1 MEKVLLKIGGMT
13 CGACSAYL
21 QKQLNK
27 QAGIRANVNIAT
39 HQAQVWYAEDTVTL
53 SMIEKIV
60 VKSGYKVVQAEEKSY
75 LKPKL
80 IVALV
85 FAVPLFYLCMGPM
98 VGLPGITDPFW
109 NVTVQLLLTLPVM
122 GVGYQFYTVGFSKL
136 FHLSPNM
143 DSLVAVG
150 TLASFLYSF
159 YGTVMVWM
167 KHTHFSHHLYYESTA
182 VIIALILLGRF
193 LEHRSRGKTGDA
205 IRALMALSPKTATVL
220 RDGKET
226 MIPAED
232 VQIGDILI
240 VKPGE
245 NFSVDATIIFG
256 ETSVDES
263 MLTGESLPVDKTVGD
278 PVYGGTTNQ
287 NGYVRIKSTKV
298 GDATVISQIIRLVE
312 DASGTKA
319 PIARLAD
326 VISGYFVP
334 TVILIALISAIVWTI
349 LGKDFAFCLNIFV
362 SVLVIACPC
371 ALGLATP
378 TAIIVGTGKSAKQG
392 ILFKNATALETAHK
406 IDTVV
411 FDKTGTLTV
420 GEPVVTDIYAHNLS
434 EEDLLK
440 NAAALEAYS
449 QHPLGRAILK
459 KWGENPLPEV
469 TDFQSVTGLGIIGTV
484 NGILVKIGNAEFVT
498 VPDKTLADRLSEEGK
513 TPLFI
518 SVDGNYAGFIA
529 VADTVKET
537 SKKAV
542 KALNELG
549 IETVMLTGDNQK
561 TATAIARECGIRQV
575 IAKVRP
581 DEKMAKIE
589 DLKAGGK
596 TVALVGDGINDAPA
610 LTSAHIGIALGNG
623 TDIAM
628 ESADVIL
635 VKGNPEDVANAI
647 LLSRKTM
654 KTIRMNLFWA
664 FCYNTLGIPLA
675 AGILAPLGIL
685 MNPMIGALAMSLSSV
700 SVVTNSLRLGKE
712 HRTKQ

>member
-1 MEKVLLKIGGMT
+1 MEKVILKIGGMT

-27 QAGIRANVNIAT
+27 QSGIRANVNIAT
-39 HQAQVWYAEDTVTL
+39 HQAEVYYDADTVTL

-60 VKSGYKVVQAEEKSY
+60 VKSGYKVVEAEEKNY
-75 LKPKL
+75 LKQKL
-80 IVALV
+80 IVALC
-85 FAVPLFYLCMGPM
+85 FAIPLFYLCMGPM
-98 VGLPGITDPFW
+98 VGLAGISDPFW
-109 NVTVQLLLTLPVM
+109 NVTIQLLLTLPVM
-122 GVGYQFYTVGFSKL
+122 GVGYKFYTIGFSKL

-150 TLASFLYSF
+150 TLASFLYSL

-167 KHTHFSHHLYYESTA
+167 GNAHFSHHLYYESTA

-205 IRALMALSPKTATVL
+205 IRSLMALSPKTATVL
-220 RDGKET
+220 RDGEE
-226 MIPAED
+226 MVIPAEE

-240 VKPGE
+240 VKAGE
-245 NFSVDATIIFG
+245 NFSVDGVVVFG
-256 ETSVDES
+256 ETTVNES

-278 PVYGGTTNQ
+278 TVYGGTTNQ
-287 NGYVRIKSTKV
+287 NGYVRIEATKV

-334 TVILIALISAIVWTI
+334 TVILIALISAIAWAL
-349 LGKDFAFCLNIFV
+349 LGKDFSFCLNIFV

-378 TAIIVGTGKSAKQG
+378 TAIIVGTGKAAKQG

-411 FDKTGTLTV
+411 FDKTGTLTI
-420 GEPVVTDIYAHNLS
+420 GEPVVTDIVCVSLS
-434 EEDLLK
+434 AEELLQK
-440 NAAALEAYS
+440 TAALEAYS
-449 QHPLGRAILK
+449 EHPLGRAILK
-459 KWGENPLPEV
+459 KWGEKPLPLAEN
-469 TDFQSVTGLGIIGTV
+469 FQSVTGLGIMGTID
-484 NGILVKIGNAEFVT
+484 GQLIKIGNSEFVS
-498 VPDKTLADRLSEEGK
+498 VPDTSASERLSEDGK
-513 TPLFI
+513 TVLFI
-518 SVDGNYAGFIA
+518 SIDGNYAGFIA

-537 SKKAV
+537 SKQAV
-542 KALNELG
+542 KTLNELG
-549 IETVMLTGDNQK
+549 IETVMLTGDNEK
-561 TATAIARECGIRQV
+561 TAQAIAEKCGIKTV

-589 DLKAGGK
+589 ELKANGK
-596 TVALVGDGINDAPA
+596 IVAMVGDGINDAPA
-610 LTSAHIGIALGNG
+610 LTASDIGIALGNG

-635 VKGNPEDVANAI
+635 VKGNPEDVAEAI
-647 LLSRKTM
+647 LLGKKTM
-654 KTIRMNLFWA
+654 KTIRQNLFWA

-675 AGILAPLGIL
+675 AGLLTPFGIL

-700 SVVTNSLRLGKE
+700 SVVSNSLRLS
-712 HRTKQ
+712 RT

>member
-1 MEKVLLKIGGMT
+1 MT

-27 QAGIRANVNIAT
+27 QTGIRANVNIAT
-39 HQAQVWYAEDTVTL
+39 HQAEVYYDADTVTL

-60 VKSGYKVVQAEEKSY
+60 VKSGYKVVQAEEKNY
-75 LKPKL
+75 LKQKL
-80 IVALV
+80 IAALC
-85 FAVPLFYLCMGPM
+85 FAIPLFYLCMGPM
-98 VGLPGITDPFW
+98 VGLPGISDPFW

-122 GVGYQFYTVGFSKL
+122 GVGYKFYTVGFSKL

-159 YGTVMVWM
+159 YGTVMVW
-167 KHTHFSHHLYYESTA
+167 TGNAHFSHHLYYESTA

-205 IRALMALSPKTATVL
+205 IRSLMALSPKTATVL
-220 RDGKET
+220 RDGEET
-226 MIPAED
+226 VIPAEE
-232 VQIGDILI
+232 VNIGDIVI

-245 NFSVDATIIFG
+245 NFSVDGVILFG
-256 ETSVDES
+256 ETSVNES

-278 PVYGGTTNQ
+278 TVYGGTANQ
-287 NGYVRIKSTKV
+287 NGYVRIEATKV
-298 GDATVISQIIRLVE
+298 GDATAISRIIRLVE

-334 TVILIALISAIVWTI
+334 AVILTALISAIVWAI
-349 LGKDFAFCLNIFV
+349 FGKDFAFCLNIFV

-420 GEPVVTDIYAHNLS
+420 GEPVVTNVFSVSLTEEELLQKTAAMERFS
-434 EEDLLK
+434 E
-440 NAAALEAYS
+440 
-449 QHPLGRAILK
+449 HPLARAIVK
-459 KWGENPLPEV
+459 KWGDAPLPEAEN
-469 TDFQSVTGLGIIGTV
+469 FQSVTGLGISGTV
-484 NGILVKIGNAEFVT
+484 EGAFIKIGNADFVN
-498 VPDKTLADRLSEEGK
+498 VPDKTLSNRLAEEGK

-518 SVDGNYAGFIA
+518 SIDENYAGFIA
-529 VADTVKET
+529 VADAVKET

-542 KALNELG
+542 KALNESG

-561 TATAIARECGIRQV
+561 TADAIAKECGIRQV

-589 DLKAGGK
+589 ALKAAGK
-596 TVALVGDGINDAPA
+596 TVAMVGDGINDAPA
-610 LTSAHIGIALGNG
+610 LTAADIGIALGNG

-628 ESADVIL
+628 DSADVIL
-635 VKGNPEDVANAI
+635 VTANPEAVAEAI
-647 LLSRKTM
+647 LLSRATM
-654 KTIRMNLFWA
+654 KTIRLNLFWA

-675 AGILAPLGIL
+675 AGVLAPFGIL

-700 SVVTNSLRLGKE
+700 SVVTNSLRLGRK
-712 HRTKQ
+712 K

>member
-27 QAGIRANVNIAT
+27 QTGIRANVNIAT
-39 HQAQVWYAEDTVTL
+39 HQAEVYYDADTVTL
-53 SMIEKIV
+53 SLIEKIV
-60 VKSGYKVVQAEEKSY
+60 VKSGYKVVQTEEKSY
-75 LKPKL
+75 LKQKL
-80 IVALV
+80 IVALC
-85 FAVPLFYLCMGPM
+85 FAIPLFYLCMGPM
-98 VGLPGITDPFW
+98 AGLPGISDPFW

-122 GVGYQFYTVGFSKL
+122 GVGYKFYTIGFSKL

-150 TLASFLYSF
+150 TLASFLYSL

-167 KHTHFSHHLYYESTA
+167 GNAHFSHHLYYESTA

-205 IRALMALSPKTATVL
+205 IRSLMALSPKTATVL
-220 RDGKET
+220 RDNEET
-226 MIPAED
+226 VIPAEE
-232 VQIGDILI
+232 VQIGDIVI
-240 VKPGE
+240 IKPGE
-245 NFSVDATIIFG
+245 NFSVDGVILFG
-256 ETSVDES
+256 ETSVNES

-278 PVYGGTTNQ
+278 TVYGGTANQ
-287 NGYVRIKSTKV
+287 NGYVRIEATKV
-298 GDATVISQIIRLVE
+298 GDATAISRIIRLVE

-334 TVILIALISAIVWTI
+334 AVILIALISAIVWAI
-349 LGKDFAFCLNIFV
+349 FGKDFAFCLNIFV

-420 GEPVVTDIYAHNLS
+420 GEPVVTNVFSVSLT
-434 EEDLLK
+434 EEALLK
-440 NAAALEAYS
+440 KAAALERFS
-449 QHPLGRAILK
+449 EHPLGRAILK
-459 KWGENPLPEV
+459 KWGDAPLPEAEN
-469 TDFQSVTGLGIIGTV
+469 FQSVTGLGIQGTV
-484 NGILVKIGNAEFVT
+484 EGRLIKIGNADFVN
-498 VPDKTLADRLSEEGK
+498 VPDKTLSDRLAEEGK

-518 SVDGNYAGFIA
+518 SIDENYAGFIA

-542 KALNELG
+542 KTLNELG

-561 TATAIARECGIRQV
+561 TANAIAKECGIKTV

-589 DLKAGGK
+589 ALKSAGK
-596 TVALVGDGINDAPA
+596 TVAMVGDGINDAPA
-610 LTSAHIGIALGNG
+610 LTAADIGIALGNG

-628 ESADVIL
+628 DSADVIL
-635 VKGNPEDVANAI
+635 VKGNPEAVAEAI
-647 LLSRKTM
+647 LLSRATM
-654 KTIRMNLFWA
+654 KTIRLNLFWA

-675 AGILAPLGIL
+675 AGVLAPFGIL

-700 SVVTNSLRLGKE
+700 SVVTNSLRLGRK
-712 HRTKQ
+712 K

>member
-1 MEKVLLKIGGMT
+1 MEKVMLKIGGMT

-27 QAGIRANVNIAT
+27 QSGIRANVNIAT
-39 HQAQVWYAEDTVTL
+39 HQAEVYYDADTVTL

-60 VKSGYKVVQAEEKSY
+60 VKSGYKVVEAEEKNY
-75 LKPKL
+75 LKQKL
-80 IVALV
+80 IVALC
-85 FAVPLFYLCMGPM
+85 FAIPLFYLCMGPM
-98 VGLPGITDPFW
+98 VGLAGISDPFW

-122 GVGYQFYTVGFSKL
+122 GVGYKFYTIGFSKL

-150 TLASFLYSF
+150 TLASFLYSL

-167 KHTHFSHHLYYESTA
+167 GNAHFSHHLYYESTA

-205 IRALMALSPKTATVL
+205 IRSLMALSPKTATIL
-220 RDGKET
+220 RNGEEQV
-226 MIPAED
+226 IPAEE

-240 VKPGE
+240 VKAGE
-245 NFSVDATIIFG
+245 NFSVDGVVIFG
-256 ETSVDES
+256 ETTVNES

-278 PVYGGTTNQ
+278 TVYGGTTNQ
-287 NGYVRIKSTKV
+287 NGYVRIEATKV

-334 TVILIALISAIVWTI
+334 TVILIALISAVIWAF

-378 TAIIVGTGKSAKQG
+378 TAIIVGTGKGAKQG
-392 ILFKNATALETAHK
+392 ILFKNATTLETAHK

-420 GEPVVTDIYAHNLS
+420 GEPVVTDVFSASLP

-440 NAAALEAYS
+440 NTAALEAYS
-449 QHPLGRAILK
+449 EHPLGRAILK
-459 KWGENPLPEV
+459 KWGEEPLPEV
-469 TDFQSVTGLGIIGTV
+469 IDFQSVTGLGIMGTV
-484 NGILVKIGNAEFVT
+484 DGKEVKIGNSEFVS
-498 VPDKTLADRLSEEGK
+498 VPDTSASERLSEDGK
-513 TPLFI
+513 TVLYVSI
-518 SVDGNYAGFIA
+518 DGNYAGFIA

-537 SKKAV
+537 SKQAV
-542 KALNELG
+542 KALNSMG
-549 IETVMLTGDNQK
+549 IETVMLTGDNEK
-561 TATAIARECGIRQV
+561 TAQAIAKECGIQTV

-589 DLKAGGK
+589 ALKADGK
-596 TVALVGDGINDAPA
+596 TVAMVGDGINDAPA
-610 LTSAHIGIALGNG
+610 LTAAHIGIALGNG

-635 VKGNPEDVANAI
+635 VKGNPEDVANTI

-654 KTIRMNLFWA
+654 KTIRQNLFWA

-675 AGILAPLGIL
+675 AGVLAPFGIL
-685 MNPMIGALAMSLSSV
+685 MNPMIGAFAMSLSSV
-700 SVVTNSLRLGKE
+700 SVVSNSLRLG
-712 HRTKQ
+712 RNR